1 MEPRI
6 ELIKEMK
13 LVGLQ
18 ARMSLADYQVAD
30 LWKAFMPKRTEIR
43 NTTTKDVLSLSLY
56 DASYFTRFNP
66 SNDFEKWAAV
76 EVTGF
81 EHIPT
86 GMSTLIVPAGL
97 YAIFSHKGSG
107 SDNSIFQYIYS
118 SWIPASS
125 YQLDDRPH
133 FEVLGEQY
141 RNNDAGSEETIY
153 IPIRPK

>member
-6 ELIKEMK
+6 ELIKEKK

-18 ARMSLADYQVAD
+18 ARMSLADYKVAD
-30 LWKAFMPKRTEIR
+30 LWKAFMPKRKEITGA
-43 NTTTKDVLSLSLY
+43 TTNDVLSLAIY
-56 DASYFTRFNP
+56 DATYFSRFNP
-66 SNDFEKWAAV
+66 ANEFEKWAAV

-81 EHIPT
+81 EHIPP

-97 YAIFSHKGSG
+97 YAIFSHKGS
-107 SDNSIFQYIYS
+107 STDNSIFQYIYS
-118 SWIPASS
+118 TWIPASR
-125 YQLDDRPH
+125 YRLDDRPH

-141 RNNDAGSEETIY
+141 RNNDAGSEEIIY